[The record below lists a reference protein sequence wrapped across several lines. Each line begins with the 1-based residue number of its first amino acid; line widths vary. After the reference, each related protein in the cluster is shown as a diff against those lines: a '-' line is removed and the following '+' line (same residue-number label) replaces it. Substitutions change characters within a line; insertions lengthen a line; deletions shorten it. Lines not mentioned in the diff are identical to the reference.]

1 MRRSPWSELTGRH
14 VTSWSGFAL
23 LLPYSFVSIFLANPD
38 VRRGS
43 VGLRLAAALTAQV
56 LLFAL
61 LWGWR
66 LAARRWRRVAAGPI
80 RVVLAFATAS
90 AVRGVLLA
98 LAFGALNV
106 TPAIDWNRRLV
117 GGIIGFTAA
126 LSIIDV
132 AIGSVRQHRQRVATL
147 HRRQAAALAARESTL
162 MEMQEQRDA
171 LAVTIRAEFLRRIRL
186 LTESDAAAAIRQLKD
201 TINDLVRPISR
212 QLAARPSWRPPP
224 EPDTPE
230 LSFNARE
237 FADDA
242 TRGSPLQPAWTALL
256 FLCFGGPFL
265 LYQLPTLYA
274 LQLLVAGAFIVWIL
288 LAGVNAL
295 LRLVQGRSVVTRV
308 VLLVV
313 GVMLAAMLLA
323 TSSEALVDAPGDV
336 LHRIILGDLILV
348 PAIAFSLV
356 AARAA
361 RAQDRS
367 IVSRLEASAAEL
379 DWASARSRCIQWRQQ
394 RSLARALH
402 GPVQS
407 AIGAAAI
414 NLERAV
420 TDGRDTRTLLVATR
434 SQLLAVIDR
443 IDAEVG
449 DPTPLEDVM
458 LEYAETW
465 AGVCKVTWDVPPAV
479 TRALEAD
486 PIARFALTELATE
499 ACWNAIRHAEAS
511 SVAVE
516 VTAARPLSLRIVV
529 TDDGVALRADG
540 TPGLGTQ
547 MLNDMTLNWSFE
559 RRSGRTILEA
569 DVPVQSPTIMIGD

>member
-1 MRRSPWSELTGRH
+1 MKRSPWSELTGKQ

-23 LLPYSFVSIFLANPD
+23 LLPYSFVGIFLANPD

-43 VGLRLAAALTAQV
+43 IGLRLVAALAAQA

-66 LAARRWRRVAAGPI
+66 LAARRWPRMAAGPL
-80 RVVLAFATAS
+80 RVVLAFALAS

-98 LAFGALNV
+98 LAFGALQV
-106 TPAIDWNRRLV
+106 TPGIDWSRRLV
-117 GGIIGFTAA
+117 GGVIGFTAA

-132 AIGSVRQHRQRVATL
+132 AIGSVRQHRQRVAL
-147 HRRQAAALAARESTL
+147 LQRRQAAALAARESTL
-162 MEMQEQRDA
+162 LEMREQRDA
-171 LAVTIRAEFLRRIRL
+171 LAVTIRAEFLQRIGM

-201 TINDLVRPISR
+201 TVNDLVRPISR

-224 EPDTPE
+224 EPRAPE

-242 TRGSPLQPAWTALL
+242 TRGRPLQPAWTALL

-288 LAGVNAL
+288 TVGANGL
-295 LRLVQGRSVVTRV
+295 LWLVQDRSVVTRV

-313 GVMLAAMLLA
+313 GVLLAALLLA
-323 TSSEALVDAPGDV
+323 MSSVVLVRAPSDV
-336 LHRIILGDLILV
+336 LRRIILGDLILV
-348 PAIAFSLV
+348 PAVAFALV

-361 RAQDRS
+361 RAQERS
-367 IVSRLEASAAEL
+367 ILSRLEASAYEL

-414 NLERAV
+414 HLEQAV
-420 TDGRDTRTLLVATR
+420 AEERDTRELLAATR
-434 SQLLAVIDR
+434 SQLLAVIDQ

-449 DPTPLEDVM
+449 DPSPVETVL

-465 AGVCKVTWDVPPAV
+465 RGVCEVTWELDPRAH
-479 TRALEAD
+479 RALEAD
-486 PIARFALTELATE
+486 PIARFALTELAAE
-499 ACWNAIRHAEAS
+499 ACWNAIRHVEAGT
-511 SVAVE
+511 VAVRI
-516 VTAARPLSLRIVV
+516 TLPHPRSLRMLVS
-529 TDDGVALRADG
+529 DDGVMSGGDG
-540 TPGLGTQ
+540 PPGLGTQ
-547 MLNDMTLNWSFE
+547 MLNDMTLHWSLE
-559 RRSGRTILEA
+559 RHSGMTVLEA
-569 DVPVQSPTIMIGD
+569 EVPVQPLL